1 MAAPAD
7 DLLELSAAQVVE
19 GIAQGQLS
27 AEEFAGRCLARAR
40 DLETLNTLTRVDE
53 QRVLEDA
60 RRSDRRRARGEHLG
74 MLGGLPIV
82 VKDNIDVA
90 GMPSAA
96 ASPALKDNIATRHA
110 PVVERLLAAGAIVLA
125 RANMHELAGGT
136 TSSNPTYGAVRNPY
150 DPARVPGGSSG
161 GTAAALA
168 ARIAP
173 AGLGSDTAGSV
184 RIPAALSGVAGLR
197 PTILP
202 GKLYADAG
210 VVPLALDLDT
220 VGPMARTTVDVAL
233 LHTAITGERV
243 SPCATLRDVRLGVPR
258 KPYWEDLEPE
268 VERVCREA
276 LERLRDAGAVLID
289 VDTENYYPEATLL
302 YRTLVTQGVKGDL
315 RPYLQNVGA
324 GVSLDE
330 VIARIASKDTKTF
343 FETARDTIAD
353 PVIVAEARTTTRRGL
368 AAAYEKLLRD
378 QGIVALAFPTEPV
391 VAPLI
396 KPDGDRREDQVELNG
411 RAVSKVLTLIRNTHV
426 TGALG
431 VPGISLPAGLTR
443 QGLPVGLELDS
454 TSGRDAELLALAIAV
469 ENVLGR
475 LPPPSARKAR

>member
-1 MAAPAD
+1 MAARAD

-19 GIAQGQLS
+19 RVARGQIS
-27 AEEFAGRCLARAR
+27 AEDFAGRCLARAR
-40 DLETLNTLTRVDE
+40 DLEALKTLTWVDE
-53 QRVLEDA
+53 KRVLEDA
-60 RRSDRRRARGEHLG
+60 RMSDRRRARGEHLG

-90 GMPSAA
+90 GLPSAA
-96 ASPALKDNIATRHA
+96 ASPALKDNIAKRHA
-110 PVVERLLAAGAIVLA
+110 PVVERLLAAGAIVFA

-202 GKLYADAG
+202 GKLYTDAG

-220 VGPMARTTVDVAL
+220 VGPMARTVADVAL

-243 SPCATLRDVRLGVPR
+243 AALASLRNVRIGVPR

-268 VERVCREA
+268 IERVAHAA

-289 VDTENYYPEATLL
+289 VDTESYYPEATLL

-315 RPYLQNVGA
+315 RPYLQSVGA
-324 GVSLDE
+324 SVSLDD

-343 FETARDTIAD
+343 FETARDTVAD
-353 PVIVAEARTTTRRGL
+353 PAIVTEARTTTRRKL

-378 QGIVALAFPTEPV
+378 QGIVALVFPTEPV

-396 KPDGDRREDQVELNG
+396 KPGGDLREDQVELNG

-431 VPGISLPAGLTR
+431 VPGVSLPAGLTL

-454 TSGRDAELLALAIAV
+454 TSGRDAELLALGIAV

-475 LPPPSARKAR
+475 LPAPSARTGL

>member
-1 MAAPAD
+1 VATPPD
-7 DLLELSAAQVVE
+7 DLLELSAAEVIE
-19 GIAQGQLS
+19 RIAQGQVS
-27 AEEFAGRCLARAR
+27 AENFARHCVARAR
-40 DLETLNTLTRVDE
+40 ELESLKTLTWIDE
-53 QRVLEDA
+53 ARVLEGA
-60 RRSDRRRARGEHLG
+60 RTLDRRRARGEQLG
-74 MLGGLPIV
+74 MLGGLPLI

-96 ASPALKDNIATRHA
+96 ASPALKGNIAKRHA
-110 PVVERLLAAGAIVLA
+110 PVVERLLEAGAIVLA

-202 GKLYADAG
+202 GKLYPDAG

-220 VGPMARTTVDVAL
+220 AGPMARTIADVAL
-233 LHTAITGERV
+233 LHRAITGEGV
-243 SPCATLRDVRLGVPR
+243 AALATVRNVRIGVPR
-258 KPYWEDLEPE
+258 KPYWEDLEPD
-268 VERVCREA
+268 VERVSREA
-276 LERLRDAGAVLID
+276 LERLRDAGAVLIEI
-289 VDTENYYPEATLL
+289 DTDSYYPQATLL
-302 YRTLVTQGVKGDL
+302 YRTLVTQGVRGDL
-315 RPYLQNVGA
+315 RPYLKGVGA
-324 GVSLDE
+324 SVSLDD

-343 FETARDTIAD
+343 FEAARDAVVD
-353 PVIVAEARTTTRRGL
+353 PAIVAEARTTTRRKL
-368 AAAYEKLLRD
+368 AAAYESLLRD
-378 QGIVALAFPTEPV
+378 QGVVALVFPTEPV

-396 KPDGDRREDQVELNG
+396 RPHGDLREDQIDLNG

-454 TSGRDAELLALAIAV
+454 TSNRDAELLALGIAV
-469 ENVLGR
+469 ENLLGR
-475 LPPPSARKAR
+475 LPPPGC